1 MLGVISVVSS
11 TIPHKVDTKRTTGTR
26 ERDHRGAALHRH
38 VGTITTPRSRTGD
51 SAGSRARAV
60 MPHAQPRPSRSWR
73 GARNHT
79 CIRP

>member
-1 MLGVISVVSS
+1 MLGVRLGRVKYHPTQSGYEA
-11 TIPHKVDTKRTTGTR
+11 DDR